1 MKKGLSSLPET
12 RLLEQR
18 ANRLS
23 ESPHESSRQLAERC
37 IVRVDQVLSLNEAEL
52 VARNSA

>member
-1 MKKGLSSLPET
+1 MSRHDDAWRPRFK
-12 RLLEQR
+12 
-18 ANRLS
+18 ANRL
-23 ESPHESSRQLAERC
+23 QLAERC

>member
-1 MKKGLSSLPET
+1 M
-12 RLLEQR
+12 
-18 ANRLS
+18 
-23 ESPHESSRQLAERC
+23 SRQDDAWRPRFKANQFELAERC